1 MSISLKEGLIMKY
14 TYKSATLY
22 GKEGYAQQMPTL
34 DITLTRIKDGE
45 EIHRY
50 LQPFRNYSFQLS
62 GSDDGDGDYGSSAVI
77 AESLSAIA
85 QNFSLDSAYAIFR
98 GLIMQAIDSAGIEG
112 ISIPSVYHGW
122 QGNTSFR
129 DFIHECIA
137 YSKARH
143 GLSADHD
150 PYEFGMEIND

>member
-1 MSISLKEGLIMKY
+1 MKY
-14 TYKSATLY
+14 TYKSSILY
-22 GKEGYAQQMPTL
+22 AKEGYRQQMPTL
-34 DITLTRIKDGE
+34 DITLTRTKDGE

-77 AESLSAIA
+77 GESLTAIA
-85 QNFSLDSAYAIFR
+85 LNFNPDSTYAIFR

-112 ISIPSVYHGW
+112 IEIPATYYGF
-122 QGNTSFR
+122 GGDRSFR
-129 DFIHECIA
+129 DFIHEVIA

-143 GLSADHD
+143 GLSSEHD
-150 PYEFGMEIND
+150 PYEFGMTIRGEDY